1 MACNSFSYSNDISK
15 SVLDNNRLNEN
26 VVNEIVNNPEYKDA
40 NFLSWDGSKLINKN
54 ELPSNYKTCQ
64 NIVITKNIKSSYFD
78 YASYSTKQ
86 KVSSQSDVIVF
97 LI

>member
-1 MACNSFSYSNDISK
+1 MAYQSFSYSNNISK
-15 SVLDNNRLNEN
+15 SVLDNNGLNEN
-26 VVNEIVNNPEYKDA
+26 VVSEIVNNPEYNNAK
-40 NFLSWDGSKLINKN
+40 FLSWNGNKLINKN

-78 YASYSTKQ
+78 YESYSTKL
-86 KVSSQSDVIVF
+86 KVDSQLEIIIF